1 MIKTAMR
8 IHNDEAQAFQ
18 RSPGM
23 IEVRVEDA
31 LEVDQALKNAVDR
44 IQPAATRHQV
54 GIMISQTGPGH
65 YIVRA
70 HPEVPYGLTRQ
81 SNP

>member
-1 MIKTAMR
+1 MR
-8 IHNDEAQAFQ
+8 IQNYEIQGFQ
-18 RSPGM
+18 SSPGM

-31 LEVDQALKNAVDR
+31 LQVDQALNSAVVG
-44 IQPAATRHQV
+44 IQPAAIRHQV
-54 GIMISQTGPGH
+54 GILISRIGPGY

-81 SNP
+81 SNG